1 MFNDETPKES
11 YFETIH
17 DPFEFNPFSLNFT
30 SQAIASLALF
40 AQPVKDFY
48 LDDSM
53 ALTSITI
60 ADCSL
65 YISKETNFISEI

>member
-1 MFNDETPKES
+1 MLHISFKEESTNFN
-11 YFETIH
+11 
-17 DPFEFNPFSLNFT
+17 FNPFIIDSFFT
-30 SQAIASLALF
+30 NYGKIRLFSQS
-40 AQPVKDFY
+40 VKDFY

>member
-1 MFNDETPKES
+1 M
-11 YFETIH
+11 
-17 DPFEFNPFSLNFT
+17 FNPFCINFIPQ
-30 SQAIASLALF
+30 SVGNLALF

-65 YISKETNFISEI
+65 YINKETNFISEILNFKYRMIQVQS